1 MARLPR
7 ITARQAENVIRE
19 LGFELRRQ
27 SGSHKIFW
35 NEDIGKRITLPC
47 HGHRIIHPKIVRD
60 IIRDSGV
67 SSEEFIELL

>member
-1 MARLPR
+1 MPRLPR
-7 ITARQAENVIRE
+7 ITARQAEKVIRE

-35 NEDIGKRITLPC
+35 NDDIGKRITLPC
-47 HGHRIIHPKIVRD
+47 HGHKIIHPKIVRD

-67 SSEEFIELL
+67 SSEEFFDLL